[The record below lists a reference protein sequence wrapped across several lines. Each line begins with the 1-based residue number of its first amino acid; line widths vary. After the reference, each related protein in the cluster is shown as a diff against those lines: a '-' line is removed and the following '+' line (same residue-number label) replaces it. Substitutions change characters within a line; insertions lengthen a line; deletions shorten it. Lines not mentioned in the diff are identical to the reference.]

1 VPLTTWAWS
10 LRMKR
15 CDHSPRLIMQLV
27 ALSSHGLTGDRKES
41 TASCGLDDAE
51 PSRNI
56 LLPGTVAAS
65 GPILLMVG
73 KE

>member
-1 VPLTTWAWS
+1 
-10 LRMKR
+10 
-15 CDHSPRLIMQLV
+15 MQLV

-51 PSRNI
+51 PRGTDSQRLDVRNI